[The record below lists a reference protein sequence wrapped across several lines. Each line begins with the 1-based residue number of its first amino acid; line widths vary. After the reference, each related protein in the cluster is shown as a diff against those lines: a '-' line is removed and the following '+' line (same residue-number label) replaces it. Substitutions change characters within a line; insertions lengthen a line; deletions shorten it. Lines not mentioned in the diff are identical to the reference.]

1 MRDEYRRLGRA
12 ARRYR
17 CGICDPAAAARRHQ
31 LRKPEAPISRNMR
44 TTLAILMVYRRRS
57 VDLRRFIGKTVHLE
71 FVLTVDLG
79 AASYWQIDD
88 VALKAKP

>member
-1 MRDEYRRLGRA
+1 MITAATPYLEFWFNVQSYEQGCTDDRA
-12 ARRYR
+12 VVLV
-17 CGICDPAAAARRHQ
+17 DSQ
-31 LRKPEAPISRNMR
+31 VV
-44 TTLAILMVYRRRS
+44 TTIEEFCEERQHRVYRRRP